1 MIKSSS
7 SREVFETKIIFQT
20 NYYGL
25 HGCYQVSSAFLC
37 TPPCLL
43 MFHMSD
49 SVRGSSVDTGP
60 VHFACN
66 PLPMLTR
73 HQPLIEVHVR
83 RKGQFAAVPFSA
95 HQGLKV
101 SRYHIGTAPYVFAQK
116 KSRTFRLFFLRRVVV
131 IKAMVSRVVVCNVY
145 AILFLRLVSEAC

>member
-7 SREVFETKIIFQT
+7 SREVLETKIIFQT

-60 VHFACN
+60 VHLACN

-73 HQPLIEVHVR
+73 HQQLIEVHVR

-101 SRYHIGTAPYVFAQK
+101 SRYHIGAAPYVFAQNK
-116 KSRTFRLFFLRRVVV
+116 RTFRNVFFFETRGSHQSRGLTGGGLQRVRNF
-131 IKAMVSRVVVCNVY
+131 VSP
-145 AILFLRLVSEAC
+145 FGF